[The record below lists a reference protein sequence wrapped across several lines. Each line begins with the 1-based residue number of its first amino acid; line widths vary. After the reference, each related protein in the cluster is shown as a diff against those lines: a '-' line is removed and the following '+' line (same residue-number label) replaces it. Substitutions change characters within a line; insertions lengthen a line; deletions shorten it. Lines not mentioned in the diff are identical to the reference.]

1 MVKVEILNKDTFVPQ
16 RDKHVVLNTCNR
28 TEIYSGEGEIPEEV
42 IKHLFRVTTGLESSL
57 IGEKAIQ
64 GQVKEAYK
72 TASETGLSSSIHKLF
87 QRALNVGKNVRTNT
101 GINRGAVSHSQAT
114 VDLLINLNLNLKN
127 SHITLI
133 GAHNLN
139 EKIIYY
145 LLKKGAE
152 TVFLG
157 NRTYYKAKEISEKY
171 NSAAF
176 HLDTLKEVLQ
186 KTDILI
192 TATAAPHAIIH
203 KDNFP
208 MDKEMTI
215 IDLAV
220 PSDTDIDVQNLDN
233 VHYVDNTGVEKTVN
247 VNLGI
252 RELEFKKAS
261 IIVENEVEL
270 FLEKLKNDTER
281 TYEKVKSTVSKE

>member
-1 MVKVEILNKDTFVPQ
+1 MVKVDILNKDDVVPNKEQ
-16 RDKHVVLNTCNR
+16 HVILNTCNR
-28 TEIYSGEGEIPEEV
+28 TEVYSGDGEIPEKV

-72 TASETGLSSSIHKLF
+72 LASKSGLPSSLHKLF
-87 QRALNVGKNVRTNT
+87 QRALYVGKFIRTNT

-114 VDLLINLNLNLKN
+114 VDLLIKLNLNLEN
-127 SHITLI
+127 SFITLI

-145 LLKKGAE
+145 LIKKGAK

-171 NSAAF
+171 ESVAF
-176 HLDTLKEVLQ
+176 HLDSLEDILK

-192 TATAAPHAIIH
+192 TATSSPHAIIH
-203 KDNFP
+203 KENFP

-220 PSDTDIDVQNLDN
+220 PSDTDADVQNLKN

-247 VNLGI
+247 LNLGI
-252 RELEFKKAS
+252 RELEFKKAQ
-261 IIVENEVEL
+261 IIVENEVDL
-270 FLEKLKNDTER
+270 FMDKLKKDMER
-281 TYEKVKSTVSKE
+281 RDEKNKSSITKE